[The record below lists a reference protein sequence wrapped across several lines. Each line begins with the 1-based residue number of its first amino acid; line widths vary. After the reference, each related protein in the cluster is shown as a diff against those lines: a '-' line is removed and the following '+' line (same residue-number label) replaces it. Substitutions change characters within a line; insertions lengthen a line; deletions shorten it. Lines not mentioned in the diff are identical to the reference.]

1 MAAPLATGAA
11 KFPAP
16 APAKQS
22 KGERTRE
29 RIIRCALDLFSESGS
44 SNVSLRDIAAAAG
57 LTHAGLLHHFA
68 SKDEL
73 ILQVLTWRDAL
84 QFDRALRPDDT
95 LSPHWRDPHAVA
107 GVFAQLINVVRLNA
121 ESPTMISL
129 FVKLSA
135 EATDP
140 EHPAHAYF
148 VARYERVVESF
159 TEAFAAR
166 FSAHPPAIAIAPEAA
181 ARQLVALMDGLQLQ
195 WILRD
200 PTAPDAFGMTDDVVT
215 FLRLLGIDLPGDASD
230 TRKARDD

>member
-1 MAAPLATGAA
+1 
-11 KFPAP
+11 
-16 APAKQS
+16 
-22 KGERTRE
+22 
-29 RIIRCALDLFSESGS
+29 
-44 SNVSLRDIAAAAG
+44 
-57 LTHAGLLHHFA
+57 
-68 SKDEL
+68 
-73 ILQVLTWRDAL
+73 
-84 QFDRALRPDDT
+84 
-95 LSPHWRDPHAVA
+95 
-107 GVFAQLINVVRLNA
+107 
-121 ESPTMISL
+121 MISL

-200 PTAPDAFGMTDDVVT
+200 PTSPDAFGMTDDVVT